1 MLYGPGQL
9 RENCLIQQL
18 CELRQIAGR
27 IRLVTNKGAGGRL
40 YSIAPD
46 VGLDQLDD
54 ELDLPLYLPQ
64 FMEAATFSIHP
75 LRLSPLDTDESQ
87 LVQQATAGA
96 VSIVAQVQVQLRAFW
111 RRRRCFA
118 SRSRCRGTAGVPAGT
133 SPSLSP
139 ISSRSRISCIGSTF
153 PLHNTVCMSSC
164 SSASPGIGKSRIAAS
179 ASLSRTASI
188 TLAEEASNPFPRSR
202 CAAWVIQRIVTR
214 SGAVQRCSYQ
224 PGEVTPAP

>member
-64 FMEAATFSIHP
+64 FMEAATFFIHP
-75 LRLSPLDTDESQ
+75 LRLSPLDTYEAPLVHQSTSCAGRLVSQ
-87 LVQQATAGA
+87 
-96 VSIVAQVQVQLRAFW
+96 
-111 RRRRCFA
+111 
-118 SRSRCRGTAGVPAGT
+118 
-133 SPSLSP
+133 
-139 ISSRSRISCIGSTF
+139 
-153 PLHNTVCMSSC
+153 
-164 SSASPGIGKSRIAAS
+164 
-179 ASLSRTASI
+179 
-188 TLAEEASNPFPRSR
+188 
-202 CAAWVIQRIVTR
+202 
-214 SGAVQRCSYQ
+214 
-224 PGEVTPAP
+224 